1 LATKAKKVEPAQ
13 KTPATKRTV
22 LEFLTEKSTWAGL
35 LTIGATFATGG
46 AAGWLN
52 AATLP
57 SLLAGIGLILTKE
70 GK

>member
-1 LATKAKKVEPAQ
+1 MVTKKKAAATPQASS
-13 KTPATKRTV
+13 TKRS
-22 LEFLTEKSTWAGL
+22 LADFLCEKSTWAGL

-52 AATLP
+52 EATLP
-57 SLLAGIGLILTKE
+57 PLLAGIGLILTKE